1 LGLGGINMRMFCLKM
16 DLLFIFEFEIIKI
29 KKKWFVFNYR
39 QVYGKI
45 VNLFANKKK
54 RFKLRNE

>member
-1 LGLGGINMRMFCLKM
+1 MRMFCLKM